1 MTKRAFGLCLFLCL
15 FFLLPC
21 CTAEQDGF
29 GLGVETLAPV
39 SLPGAADAPTV
50 PLQCG
55 PTAQFAPSGLTLDL
69 SQPYVF
75 FGQTD
80 CWAMVASGTAD
91 APGPVGWVQAAA
103 ADFPAE
109 PELLFEDAVMIT
121 VMEDTALTLTP
132 AGDAPSFADISEGLQ
147 AVVLASLGGWAYIQ
161 TEADGMPVRG
171 FIPLS
176 SFL

>member
-15 FFLLPC
+15 FFAFPC
-21 CTAEQDGF
+21 CTAEQEGF
-29 GLGVETLAPV
+29 DLGVLALAPV
-39 SLPGAADAPTV
+39 SMPGLADGPSV
-50 PLQCG
+50 PLQSG

-109 PELLFEDAVMIT
+109 PELLFEDAVPVT
-121 VMEDTALTLTP
+121 VMEDTVLTLAP
-132 AGDAPSFADISEGLQ
+132 AAGADAFCDIPEGAQ
-147 AVVLASLGGWAYIQ
+147 PVVLAALGDWAYVQ
-161 TEADGMPVRG
+161 TESEGVPVRG

-176 SFL
+176 AFL